1 MTQPSVSSLRNMMSA
16 VEQSPELQR
25 ELREWVLRLIRG
37 SDDLRQELRR
47 EILTE
52 ELLQLPARFTRM
64 EEDVGVLKDDMSAV
78 KDGQARVEQDVAVL
92 KDGQARIEDDV
103 SAVKDRQA
111 RIEDDVSALKDGQ
124 ARIEGDVSALKDGQA
139 RIEGDV
145 SALKDGQAR
154 LEQDVADLRRG
165 QAQMSG
171 HISDLRGRDYESR
184 AVERSRRLIRRLHGM
199 ERATLIHVS
208 QRPSSTLEAAILIPA
223 IRSGRITRDEAD
235 DLEDADCILCLE
247 DPDKETIYAV
257 VEISI
262 TVQETDRVRAARR
275 AELFSRAMGVEALA
289 YVVGQQEEPPG
300 DALTRVTFVE
310 CPPES

>member
-25 ELREWVLRLIRG
+25 ELREWVLRIIRG

-78 KDGQARVEQDVAVL
+78 KEGQARVEQDVAVL

-111 RIEDDVSALKDGQ
+111 RIEDDL
-124 ARIEGDVSALKDGQA
+124 SALKDGQA

-235 DLEDADCILCLE
+235 DLEDADCILRLE
-247 DPDKETIYAV
+247 DPEKETIYAV

-300 DALTRVTFVE
+300 DALARVTFVE